1 MGSCEGSPTSER
13 HMQPHDSKL
22 EPQFGRKCL
31 IAGCFIIMRARTKV
45 LGHLAFDQPSD
56 SFVDVDDVDN
66 IRTPETSK
74 ACNGAEVVV
83 CTNPSH
89 GACPDTWR
97 LLRCSRHGASITR
110 SLRSPVRCSWQP
122 SIVGPLA
129 SQQARFSAMQSVS
142 LSAILVV

>member
-1 MGSCEGSPTSER
+1 
-13 HMQPHDSKL
+13 MQPHDSKL

-89 GACPDTWR
+89 GA
-97 LLRCSRHGASITR
+97 SITR

-129 SQQARFSAMQSVS
+129 SQQARFSEMQSVS